1 VGGPGVRG
9 RGGRRARWIA
19 LEHLLSVDELAADR
33 RPAPLASR
41 TAEPPHHDDCS
52 RHDAA
57 FLGSWLSLNLCRA
70 RRVNTTEG
78 EGRAKARRQGR
89 RDEGNQQESGDGR

>member
-1 VGGPGVRG
+1 
-9 RGGRRARWIA
+9 
-19 LEHLLSVDELAADR
+19 
-33 RPAPLASR
+33 
-41 TAEPPHHDDCS
+41 
-52 RHDAA
+52 
-57 FLGSWLSLNLCRA
+57 LCRA